1 LAASAPPAGRLAPV
15 APGLALAGLLI
26 ASACSRSAVE
36 SDRAPAPTPITLA
49 QLKERAAATTP
60 KVVLVNVWAT
70 WCGPCREELPALVK
84 LQRETAGQGVDIVLV
99 SADTDVPVE
108 KMVDFLTSNGV
119 TFQTYLKTEGDT
131 EFMKGLT
138 PDWSGAIPATFV
150 YEKGEMVDFWEGK
163 ATYDTFAAK
172 VTSATG
178 APAAAPEATAP

>member
-1 LAASAPPAGRLAPV
+1 LASSAPHAGRLTPA

-26 ASACSRSAVE
+26 ASACSRSPGEATH
-36 SDRAPAPTPITLA
+36 APAPTPITLA
-49 QLKERAAATTP
+49 QLRERTASPTP

-84 LQRETAGQGVDIVLV
+84 LQRETAGQGIDIVLV
-99 SADTDVPVE
+99 SADTDVPME
-108 KMVDFLTSNGV
+108 KMVEFLTSNGV

-150 YEKGEMVDFWEGK
+150 YEKGELVDFWEGK

-172 VTSATG
+172 VTAATTPDG
-178 APAAAPEATAP
+178 APPAATSP